1 MKPAAAPT
9 PFRGGPGHHRVLPQG
24 YVELLE
30 SAGEEARS
38 AQILLAVLH
47 ALAVAGGALGGAWLG
62 VQGESEIAP
71 LVFGGLGAGLGWWLP
86 MSWLEAR
93 REQRR
98 REILADLPVMLDL
111 LQLAL
116 QGGMGLAAAWK
127 ATADHLGDEST
138 VLAQE
143 LRRVELEVAL
153 GGGWTNALAAASE
166 RTGVDEFRALGQM
179 LEQTERF
186 GTEMARMVA
195 VQCDSLRHTELQEI
209 EERAHE
215 ASVKMLFPLTALL
228 MPATLLLII
237 GPLLLML
244 FDSLKQAAAD

>member
-1 MKPAAAPT
+1 MKSASVRS
-9 PFRGGPGHHRVLPQG
+9 PFRGGPGEQRLLPQS
-24 YVELLE
+24 YIDLLE
-30 SAGEEARS
+30 SAGEESRP
-38 AQILLAVLH
+38 AQVLLSVLH
-47 ALAVAGGALGGAWLG
+47 ALAIAGGALGGAWLG
-62 VQGESEIAP
+62 VRGESEIAP

-86 MSWLEAR
+86 MAWLEAR

-116 QGGMGLAAAWK
+116 QGGMGLAAAWNS
-127 ATADHLGDEST
+127 TAEHLGGRNAP
-138 VLAQE
+138 LAQE
-143 LRRVELEVAL
+143 LRRVDLEVAL
-153 GGGWTNALAAASE
+153 GGGWAGALSAASE

-195 VQCDSLRHTELQEI
+195 VQCDSLRHSELQDL

-228 MPATLLLII
+228 LPATLLLII

-244 FDSLKQAAAD
+244 FDSLQQATSN